1 MLPFSPRLR
10 IALAT
15 AEEIAK
21 GEHRREVT
29 CLDILRGISSLT
41 GGVADGLLK
50 ARGFSSKVAAVPWYS
65 VNHEPRA
72 YADESLRALSAAMQD
87 AAGGSRQLI
96 GIEDM
101 LLGMLSSPSTEISRA
116 FGEKNVNVEE
126 LISEVR
132 KQM

>member
-21 GEHRREVT
+21 GEQRREVT
-29 CLDILRGISSLT
+29 CLDIVTGITSLT
-41 GGVADGLLK
+41 GGVADSLLK
-50 ARGFSSKVAAVPWYS
+50 ARGFSSQVAPVPWHL
-65 VNHEPRA
+65 VNHEPTA
-72 YADESLRALSAAMQD
+72 YAGESLQALSAAMKD
-87 AAGGSRQLI
+87 AASRSRQLI

-101 LLGMLSSPSTEISRA
+101 LIGILTPPCSDIARVFA
-116 FGEKNVNVEE
+116 EKNIDVEE

-132 KQM
+132 KQV

>member
-21 GEHRREVT
+21 GEQLREVS

-41 GGVADGLLK
+41 GGVADGLLRI
-50 ARGFSSKVAAVPWYS
+50 RGLSWNVTSVPWQS
-65 VNHEPRA
+65 VNHESRA
-72 YADESLRALSAAMQD
+72 YAEESLGALSAAIQD
-87 AAGGSRQLI
+87 AAGRSHQLI
-96 GIEDM
+96 GVEDM
-101 LLGMLSSPSTEISRA
+101 LLGILSSPSAEISRV

-132 KQM
+132 KQI

>member
-1 MLPFSPRLR
+1 VLPFSPRLR

-21 GEHRREVT
+21 REQRREVT

-50 ARGFSSKVAAVPWYS
+50 ARGFCFNVAAVPWYS

-72 YADESLRALSAAMQD
+72 YAEDSLRALSAAIQD

-96 GIEDM
+96 GIEDL
-101 LLGMLSSPSTEISRA
+101 LLGILSSPCPEIARL